1 MKLGCSPN
9 TFFKVRSVFGLM
21 YLITTSCYIQF
32 SNDNVSFYS
41 IAYFFVLKNINDDE
55 YFKDEFMIVRD
66 FYVYLRKLLKTNIM
80 KQIII
85 LLLLMAVSVFSSCE
99 KFNED
104 EVVENKEAN
113 STLIVRTMAA
123 ANDGTESGTES
134 IISYPINIYV
144 FDESNE
150 CVAVS
155 TLSSADDELS
165 LKLPEG
171 MYEVCAVAGASADS
185 YELPTQ
191 ETATKE
197 TVLTLKDGQKHGDL
211 MTANNTV
218 TLEYGGTN
226 TLTLALER
234 KVMLIE
240 SVTINNVP
248 ASVSNVSVSI
258 HPLKANLL
266 LDGSYSGENGASEI
280 ELTEDVDGS
289 TWKNTD
295 GVYLLEAVG
304 RPTVEVTFT
313 INGET
318 VSYSYTCDRELKANH
333 KVFITGTFTGDG
345 IEMTGSISGVEW
357 AEDEEIEFDFG
368 GKESGGTDDNGD
380 VETSDVPTVG
390 TLYKGCYVLKSETNG
405 GMTTLTLMYPENYS
419 QVWGFDKDDQESIE
433 AELTTVLAGLSV
445 EGISTEWRLPTL
457 EEIEI
462 LGKNYNEINEK
473 IKVLNESLAT
483 NERIDLIQTSNNTYF
498 FIDADSSIKTY
509 NPVKN
514 EPAPSIGTG
523 VSTLLRAFTTQTIA
537 D

>member
-1 MKLGCSPN
+1 MKHNVFIKAVMLLFAVI
-9 TFFKVRSVFGLM
+9 TF
-21 YLITTSCYIQF
+21 
-32 SNDNVSFYS
+32 
-41 IAYFFVLKNINDDE
+41 A
-55 YFKDEFMIVRD
+55 
-66 FYVYLRKLLKTNIM
+66 
-80 KQIII
+80 
-85 LLLLMAVSVFSSCE
+85 SCE

-113 STLIVRTMAA
+113 STLIVRTRAA

-280 ELTEDVDGS
+280 ELTKDVDGS

-462 LGKNYNEINEK
+462 LGKIIMK
-473 IKVLNESLAT
+473 SMK
-483 NERIDLIQTSNNTYF
+483 
-498 FIDADSSIKTY
+498 K
-509 NPVKN
+509 
-514 EPAPSIGTG
+514 
-523 VSTLLRAFTTQTIA
+523 
-537 D
+537 